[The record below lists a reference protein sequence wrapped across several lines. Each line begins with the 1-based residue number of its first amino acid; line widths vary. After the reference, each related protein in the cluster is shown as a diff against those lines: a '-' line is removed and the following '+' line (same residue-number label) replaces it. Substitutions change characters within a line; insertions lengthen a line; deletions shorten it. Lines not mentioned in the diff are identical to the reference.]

1 MGSYEIRA
9 LVVTAHGDRDVLQ
22 VQQRQLEDPG
32 PAEVQVRVAASGVN
46 FVDVYQR
53 QGIYP
58 VPTPF
63 VLGGEGAGD
72 VVAVGANVSGVAV
85 GDRVAWGNVPGS
97 HAEGLNIAANFLVPL
112 PDEVDTEVAA
122 AAMLQGMTAHY
133 LVTSTYPV
141 QPGDSVLVHAAAGG
155 VGQLLVQMAKAR
167 GAFVIATVSTAQK
180 EAVARRVGAD
190 QVIRYEALSTD
201 ELASEVRRRNHD
213 APVPVVYDGVGQAT
227 FDASLATLAPRG
239 MLVLYGASSGQV
251 PPVDPQRLNRGGS
264 LYLTRPT
271 LAHFI
276 ATREELLWR
285 GTEVLRAIAEGTLRL
300 DIGGKYRLANAVQA
314 YDDLENRRT
323 IGKLIL
329 QP

>member
-1 MGSYEIRA
+1 MGSHEIHA
-9 LVVTAHGDRDVLQ
+9 LVVTAHGDREVLQ
-22 VQQRQLEDPG
+22 LQQRQLDDPG
-32 PAEVQVRVAASGVN
+32 PTEVQVRVAASGVN

-72 VVAVGANVSGVAV
+72 VVAVGADVSGIAI
-85 GDRVAWGNVPGS
+85 GDRVAWGNGPGS
-97 HAEGLNIAANFLVPL
+97 HADALNIAANAVVPV
-112 PDEVDTEVAA
+112 PDEVDAEVAA

-167 GAFVIATVSTAQK
+167 GAYVIGTVSTAQK

-190 QVIRYEALSTD
+190 QVIRYEALSTE
-201 ELASEVRRRNHD
+201 ELAAEVRRRNRD

-239 MLVLYGASSGQV
+239 MLVLFGASSGQV

-264 LYLTRPT
+264 VYLTRPT
-271 LAHFI
+271 LAHYI

-300 DIGGKYRLANAVQA
+300 NIGGKYPLASAVQA